1 MFAGPDADSDT
12 LLSASL
18 GVGCGL
24 SVSGDRPLREGLVVE
39 KNLGA
44 WLELA
49 RDTCAEIGTT
59 AGRHIE
65 ALIAVKELR
74 DGRGLMLMLELRTN
88 LESAPRVMIA
98 EIVS

>member
-1 MFAGPDADSDT
+1 
-12 LLSASL
+12 
-18 GVGCGL
+18 
-24 SVSGDRPLREGLVVE
+24 VSGDRPLREGLVVE

-49 RDTCAEIGTT
+49 RGTCAEIGTT

>member
-1 MFAGPDADSDT
+1 M
-12 LLSASL
+12 
-18 GVGCGL
+18 
-24 SVSGDRPLREGLVVE
+24 SGDRPLREGLVVE

-49 RDTCAEIGTT
+49 RGTCAEIDTT

-74 DGRGLMLMLELRTN
+74 DGRGLMLMLELRTS
-88 LESAPRVMIA
+88 LESAPRVIIA